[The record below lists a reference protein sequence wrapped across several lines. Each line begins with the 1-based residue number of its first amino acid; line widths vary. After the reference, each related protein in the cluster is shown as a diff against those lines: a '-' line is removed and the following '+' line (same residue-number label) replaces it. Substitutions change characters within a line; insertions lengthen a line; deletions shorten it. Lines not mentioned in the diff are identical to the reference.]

1 MTVRK
6 AVDPLRRLISGSF
19 VQLDH
24 WDDREGSR
32 FQQELRALSPDHWR
46 RMLQDMAAVGIDT
59 LVFQQGIDARN
70 GMDDIRAY
78 YPSGHWR
85 VPDWMR
91 GKPLLYSE
99 IVDEAERLGM
109 TVIHGIYAMHWPGPL
124 SARRPG
130 DRACRH
136 RRSGALRALWTPPG
150 IRRLVLDLRVS
161 AGQRLRPRLPAQTGA
176 GRPRRRRLSLHDR
189 ALRRPRHLCERIA
202 GYRRRHHRLS
212 GYRRTGSGTRYF
224 RPLRAGGPAAQSG
237 TPAVPLRNAAVQP

>member
-1 MTVRK
+1 MRVRK

-19 VQLDH
+19 MQLDH

-46 RMLQDMAAVGIDT
+46 QMLQDMAGIGIDT

-109 TVIHGIYAMHWPGPL
+109 TVIHGIYAMHWPDPYRY
-124 SARRPG
+124 A
-130 DRACRH
+130 D
-136 RRSGALRALWTPPG
+136 
-150 IRRLVLDLRVS
+150 RLVLDLRVS
-161 AGQRLRPRLPAQTGA
+161 AGQRLRPRLPVQTGA
-176 GRPRRRRLSLHDR
+176 VRPRRRRLSLHDR
-189 ALRRPRHLCERIA
+189 ALRRPRHLCERIT